1 MQDEAIKRH
10 AYQLWEEAGRPAG
23 RDEEFWEK
31 AKELAAIEENQ
42 LLATKPAHESNDGP
56 WGQPVE
62 PAVSLENQGDFPG
75 MADQGDEQPQA
86 PGKTRQQ

>member
-1 MQDEAIKRH
+1 MDEEAIKRH
-10 AYQLWEEAGRPAG
+10 AYQLWENAGCPTG

-42 LLATKPAHESNDGP
+42 HLASKPVPDTEDQP

-62 PAVSLENQGDFPG
+62 PMVAIENQGDFPG
-75 MADQGDEQPQA
+75 MADQGEEQPGV
-86 PGKTRQQ
+86 PSRGRER